1 MQKIAIRNER
11 GATIPGKT
19 HLSSRLSFFW
29 KMADAVPLNLKI
41 IGMVA
46 GTAIL
51 IGTLTTFQV
60 YRAMEQESSRQL
72 REMSRSIARELAA
85 RSQEYILLN
94 DMFGLTRMLK
104 DAVKNLPDLR
114 YAFIVSPNKE
124 VLAHTF
130 EGGFPLDI
138 LRVEHDTQAG
148 VETKMLQTNE
158 GLILDSSAPILNG
171 DIGVVRVGVSGRG
184 SEYAITRLIKAL
196 VFTTLGVIVLGISFS
211 GLLTWVIT
219 RPVMTLLNATRI
231 LTEGDFSVRAPEN
244 SGDEIGQLTSAFN
257 QMAAELEMA
266 ERDRLEREGIRK
278 ELLQKTI
285 TAQEEE
291 RKRIARELH
300 DQVAQSLASLMLEL
314 KYLEQTQERRLI
326 TESVKRLR
334 STLVN
339 ELEAIHHM
347 AVELR
352 PSVLDDMGITTALEM
367 YADEFMAKYGIKAE
381 LYIYGL
387 KDIRLESYIETSLYR
402 IVQEAL
408 TNVARHSKADTVTV
422 IIELINGEIR
432 GILEDNGIGFDMVAK
447 TRNRLGIYGM
457 EERTKLLGGE
467 FKVESEPGQGTMV
480 TFTIPAGVSSESPR

>member
-1 MQKIAIRNER
+1 
-11 GATIPGKT
+11 
-19 HLSSRLSFFW
+19 
-29 KMADAVPLNLKI
+29 
-41 IGMVA
+41 
-46 GTAIL
+46 
-51 IGTLTTFQV
+51 
-60 YRAMEQESSRQL
+60 
-72 REMSRSIARELAA
+72 
-85 RSQEYILLN
+85 
-94 DMFGLTRMLK
+94 
-104 DAVKNLPDLR
+104 
-114 YAFIVSPNKE
+114 
-124 VLAHTF
+124 
-130 EGGFPLDI
+130 
-138 LRVEHDTQAG
+138 
-148 VETKMLQTNE
+148 
-158 GLILDSSAPILNG
+158 
-171 DIGVVRVGVSGRG
+171 
-184 SEYAITRLIKAL
+184 
-196 VFTTLGVIVLGISFS
+196 
-211 GLLTWVIT
+211 
-219 RPVMTLLNATRI
+219 MTLLNATRI

-257 QMAAELEMA
+257 QMAAKLEMA